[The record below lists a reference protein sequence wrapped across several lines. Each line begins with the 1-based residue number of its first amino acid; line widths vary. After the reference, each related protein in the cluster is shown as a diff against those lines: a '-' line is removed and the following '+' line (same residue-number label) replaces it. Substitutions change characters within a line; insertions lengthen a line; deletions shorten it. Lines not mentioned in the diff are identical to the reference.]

1 MLAPSCRYSLS
12 KRNSSAFIRFWLIVL
27 WYTLFL
33 SKGGK
38 TRNGRTYWCD
48 SRLIWVWMLEQMGS
62 LTLLAWQK
70 NFEQEIIPIMWYN
83 SIQAVL
89 ENSNTSLHF
98 ILFVCC
104 QSLQKLSTNFSRKL
118 AYDSHV
124 LLWNLWIA
132 FKPEE

>member
-1 MLAPSCRYSLS
+1 MEELTDVTAEFAKKHVKTKWLS
-12 KRNSSAFIRFWLIVL
+12 MK
-27 WYTLFL
+27 
-33 SKGGK
+33 
-38 TRNGRTYWCD
+38 
-48 SRLIWVWMLEQMGS
+48 LIWVWMLEQMGS

-70 NFEQEIIPIMWYN
+70 NFEQEIKPTMWYN